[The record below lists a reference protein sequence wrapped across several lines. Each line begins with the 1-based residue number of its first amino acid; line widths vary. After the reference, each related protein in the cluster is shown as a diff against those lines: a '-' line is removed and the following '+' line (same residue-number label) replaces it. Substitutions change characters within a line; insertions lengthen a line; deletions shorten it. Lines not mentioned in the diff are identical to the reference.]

1 MTGSL
6 QVRDYPGE
14 VVRLSCD
21 KCCGRYDPRR
31 ATTPPEWW
39 PTKFSSF
46 PITISFVGCSAH
58 SHFLFFSAAPKIQA

>member
-31 ATTPPEWW
+31 ATTPPSGG
-39 PTKFSSF
+39 P
-46 PITISFVGCSAH
+46 
-58 SHFLFFSAAPKIQA
+58 L